1 MNQRLLATAGAELE
15 SLGEQPLVQSDISS
29 HTQIIRLT
37 QRKCQTVDRRSG
49 NGNREA
55 ANHVKIG
62 AGEEPRMD
70 ANEPGKEWFRKWKGG
85 VPDAAVER
93 GSVGR
98 HSVLLVVV
106 RRQECPRHS
115 GAAFGDG
122 HRSCHRL
129 SIPVDT
135 RRQFRQDRQYRS
147 SRTRTSTS
155 GAQNHKSQILNHKL
169 PAPLLS
175 RVTPCMDM
183 MYSSNINGQ
192 ASDNL

>member
-1 MNQRLLATAGAELE
+1 
-15 SLGEQPLVQSDISS
+15 
-29 HTQIIRLT
+29 
-37 QRKCQTVDRRSG
+37 
-49 NGNREA
+49 
-55 ANHVKIG
+55 
-62 AGEEPRMD
+62 MD
-70 ANEPGKEWFRKWKGG
+70 ANEPERMVQERKGEA

-93 GSVGR
+93 GSVGQTFL
-98 HSVLLVVV
+98 SALVVV